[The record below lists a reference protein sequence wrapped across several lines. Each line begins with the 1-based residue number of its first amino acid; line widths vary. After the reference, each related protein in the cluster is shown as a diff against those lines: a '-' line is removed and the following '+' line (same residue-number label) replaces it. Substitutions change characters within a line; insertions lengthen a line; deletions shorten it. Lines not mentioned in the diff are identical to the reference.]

1 MPEPTTQFIGVGEGA
16 SARRIAV
23 LAEEGDGPTLL
34 WLGGFMSKMTA
45 TKATALAGSARA
57 HARAMLRLDYSG
69 HGQSEGSF
77 ESGTITRW
85 LEEAEA
91 VFQRFAAGPL
101 VIVGSSMG
109 AWISLLLAQ
118 RLAQLGRSDRIRGMV
133 LIAPAVDMTEV
144 LIWEGMSE
152 ADRAT
157 LLRDGRVVQPTP
169 YGPEPYVITRALIED
184 GRQHLFGQRPIALPC
199 PVRILH
205 GQRDPDVPW
214 RLSLE
219 LAERF
224 DAPSVNLTLIKEGDH
239 RLSRP
244 EDIALLLATVAG
256 L

>member
-1 MPEPTTQFIGVGEGA
+1 MAEAATQFIEVGEGV

-23 LAEEGDGPTLL
+23 IAEEGDDPTLL
-34 WLGGFMSKMTA
+34 WLGGFKSDMTA
-45 TKATALAGSARA
+45 TKASALAAWARA
-57 HARAMLRLDYSG
+57 HGRAMLRLDYSG

-77 ESGTITRW
+77 ESGTVTRW

-91 VFQRFAAGPL
+91 VVRRFAAGSL

-109 AWISLLLAQ
+109 GWISLLLAR
-118 RLAQLGRSDRIRGMV
+118 RLTQLGQSGRMRGIV

-144 LIWEGMSE
+144 LVWAGMSE
-152 ADRAT
+152 ADRTA
-157 LLRDGRVVQPTP
+157 LLREGRVAQPTQ
-169 YGPEPYVITRALIED
+169 YGPEPYVITRTLIED
-184 GRQHLFGQRPIALPC
+184 GRKHLVGAGPIALPC

-219 LAERF
+219 LTERL
-224 DAPSVNLTLIKEGDH
+224 DAPSVHLTLVKDGDH

-256 L
+256 V